1 MNAVLLM
8 LGLLLDRLLGEPR
21 RWHPLVGFGHLAA
34 AVEKRLNRDTQPERQ
49 RLLAGVAAWCLLVLP
64 LPLLL
69 WQLPEEHGLYWLLA
83 VLSLWFSIGWRSLR
97 EHAGAVAEA
106 HLWGG
111 LDAARQAVSRIV
123 SRDTAPMDEAAVSR
137 ATIESVLENGS
148 DAIFA
153 PIVWFLLLGPAGA
166 VGYRFANTL
175 DAMWGYRTA
184 RYEWFGKCAAR
195 MDDLLN
201 WVPARLTAVTYAA
214 AGNWRDA
221 LACWRQQARA
231 CASPN
236 GGAVMC
242 AGAGAL
248 QVELGGGAWY
258 HGQWQP
264 RPVMGCGVATTL
276 SDVLAAV
283 ALVDRSV
290 CIWVVFLLIAQAV
303 QMFV

>member
-34 AVEKRLNRDTQPERQ
+34 AVEKRLNRDTQPQRQ
-49 RLLAGVAAWCLLVLP
+49 RLLAGVAGWCLLVLP

-69 WQLPEEHGLYWLLA
+69 WQLPGEHSFYWPLA
-83 VLSLWFSIGWRSLR
+83 VLSLWFSVGWRSLR
-97 EHAGAVAEA
+97 EHAIAVADA
-106 HLWGG
+106 HRWGG

-123 SRDTAPMDEAAVSR
+123 SRDTEPMDEPAVSR

-153 PIVWFLLLGPAGA
+153 PIFWFVLLGPAGA

-175 DAMWGYRTA
+175 DAMWGYRTD

-201 WVPARLTAVTYAA
+201 WVPARLTAATYAA
-214 AGNWRDA
+214 AGNWRTA
-221 LACWRQQARA
+221 LSCWRQQSAA

-236 GGAVMC
+236 GGVVMC

-248 QVELGGGAWY
+248 QVALGGGAWY
-258 HGQWQP
+258 HGQWQA
-264 RPVMGCGVATTL
+264 RPVMGCGDTATL
-276 SDVLAAV
+276 PDVQSAV

-290 CIWVVFLLIAQAV
+290 WIWVAVLVFV
-303 QMFV
+303 QLFF